1 LDIQSVLGDN
11 PYFWQQ
17 FLKKEELSPQQE
29 KQFADYLLLL
39 IEWSEKIN
47 LTTITTPSAVVKYHF
62 QDSLYV
68 NRSIDF
74 SAIKTICDVGTGG
87 GFPALPL
94 KIKYPHL
101 RVILIEVNNKKIN
114 FLEEVI
120 AKLGLENVEI
130 YPEDWRTFLRKTD
143 DTIDLFFS
151 RASLHTDELIRMF
164 KPSSPYKDAQ
174 LIYWAATQWEPTKF
188 EKVFVKKE
196 VAYSIGQKKRKLVF
210 FAQ

>member
-1 LDIQSVLGDN
+1 MDIHSLVGES
-11 PYFWQQ
+11 PYFWKQ
-17 FLKKEELSPQQE
+17 FVQKEELSTEQE

-39 IEWSEKIN
+39 VEWSEKIN

-62 QDSLYV
+62 QDSLQV
-68 NRSIDF
+68 GRVIDF
-74 SAIKTICDVGTGG
+74 STIKTICDVGTGG
-87 GFPALPL
+87 GFPGLAL

-120 AKLGLENVEI
+120 EALGLENVEI
-130 YPEDWRTFLRKTD
+130 YPEDWRTFIRKTD
-143 DTIDLFFS
+143 DEIDLFCA
-151 RASLHTDELIRMF
+151 RASLHTEELIRMF

-174 LIYWAATQWEPTKF
+174 LVYWAAVQWEPTKF
-188 EKVFVKKE
+188 EQVFVKKE
-196 VAYSIGQKKRKLVF
+196 VLYSVGHKKRKLVF

>member
-1 LDIQSVLGDN
+1 MDILSVLDEN

-17 FLKKEELSPQQE
+17 FIKKEELSADQE
-29 KQFADYLLLL
+29 KQFADYLQLLV
-39 IEWSEKIN
+39 EWSEKIN

-68 NRSIDF
+68 NRSTDF
-74 SAIKTICDVGTGG
+74 SKIKTICDVGTGG

-101 RVILIEVNNKKIN
+101 RVILIEVNNKKIS

-120 AKLGLENVEI
+120 EKLGLENVEI
-130 YPEDWRTFLRKTD
+130 YPEDWRTFIRKTD
-143 DTIDLFFS
+143 DEIDLFVS

-164 KPSSPYKDAQ
+164 KPSSPYKDS
-174 LIYWAATQWEPTKF
+174 LLVYWAAVQWEATKF
-188 EKVFVKKE
+188 EQVLVKKE
-196 VAYSIGQKKRKLVF
+196 IAYSIGQKKRKLVF
-210 FAQ
+210 FAK

>member
-1 LDIQSVLGDN
+1 VLGDN

-17 FLKKEELSPQQE
+17 FLKKEELSSEQE

-39 IEWSEKIN
+39 LEWSEKIN

-68 NRSIDF
+68 DHNIDV
-74 SAIKTICDVGTGG
+74 ATIKTICDVGTGG

-120 AKLGLENVEI
+120 AKLTLENVEI

-143 DTIDLFFS
+143 DEIDLFVS

-174 LIYWAATQWEPTKF
+174 LVYWAAEQWVPTKF
-188 EKVFVKKE
+188 EQPFVKKE
-196 VAYSIGQKKRKLVF
+196 VPYSTGPKKRKLVF
-210 FAQ
+210 FGK